1 MSIIMRCDRI
11 LPMEIKSPVAIAAEG
26 RSFIARSDEGAVIG
40 RISIAISE
48 HGGEA
53 VRVLTGLAVEEP
65 FRRRGIGTALCQTAL
80 KQLRREDNAAPV
92 YLCVEDAALPAVLLF
107 AKLGFK
113 VQKKDSF
120 GGHINDYESAMT
132 ALSPLLDKKQ
142 SALLANMTSGEVDF
156 DPAALRWNDAGLI
169 PAIAQDAATGE
180 VLMLAWMN
188 RESLQ
193 LTLESGY
200 ATYYSRSRRQLWRK
214 GETSG
219 HTQRVLRMMYDC
231 DGDAL
236 LMQVEQIGPACHT
249 GKKTC
254 FHNPM
259 IGGELPA
266 TSGMMDVI
274 EASVADRAANPKPG
288 SYTNYLLDKG
298 AEKICKKVGEEATE
312 AVIAAMKGDADA
324 LAGEAA
330 DLLYHLAVLLQSQGV
345 AWQDVWDVLK
355 KRHT

>member
-1 MSIIMRCDRI
+1 MFIMRCDRI
-11 LPMEIKSPVAIAAEG
+11 LPMEVKVPAGYAIAAEG
-26 RSFIARSDEGAVIG
+26 RSFIAADAAGAEVG
-40 RISIAISE
+40 RIDLAVSVR
-48 HGGEA
+48 GGEA
-53 VRVLTGLAVEEP
+53 VRILANLSVDEA
-65 FRRRGIGTALCQTAL
+65 FRRQGVGTALCQSAL
-80 KQLRREDNAAPV
+80 KVLRREDNAAAV
-92 YLCVEDAALPAVLLF
+92 YLRAEELPAVLLF
-107 AKLGFK
+107 AKLGFRL
-113 VQKKDSF
+113 QKKDSF
-120 GGHINDYESAMT
+120 GGFANDYARDMA
-132 ALSPLLDKKQ
+132 ALAPLLDEKQ
-142 SALLANMTSGEVDF
+142 SALLAAATSGEVDF

-169 PAIAQDAATGE
+169 PAIAQDASTGE

-193 LTLESGY
+193 LTLDTGY

-219 HTQRVLRMMYDC
+219 HTQRVIRMMHDC
-231 DGDAL
+231 DGDTL
-236 LMQVEQIGPACHT
+236 LMQVDQIGPACHT

-259 IGGELPA
+259 IEGELPA
-266 TSGMMDVI
+266 AADIMDVI
-274 EASVADRAANPKPG
+274 EATIADRAENPKPG

-312 AVIAAMKGDADA
+312 TVIAAMKGDPDA

-330 DLLYHLAVLLQSQGV
+330 DLLYHLAVLLRAQGV
-345 AWQDVWDVLK
+345 KWQDVWDVLK